1 MERLP
6 QMTLDPI
13 SALRSAFQAAVD
25 QADPQAAV
33 AQHIS
38 NFSKT
43 AEGRVIVIAAG
54 KAAPAMLRGAMA
66 HLGQDIEAICVTHK
80 ENQDR
85 IDGIPFFNSA
95 HPIPDDV
102 GLQATQKIA
111 EILRSTT
118 ENDQV
123 IALISGGASALL
135 PAPADGISLAD
146 KQALNAALLAS
157 GLDIV
162 EMNMIRQ
169 QVSKLKGGGLLR
181 QAAPASVSAYILSDV
196 VGDDLRAI
204 ASGPTVAPLGTKTSA
219 RKRLQQVGAWDG
231 LPASIQNHLQ
241 RPDKN
246 DALPHA
252 TNTLVGSNRQSV
264 EAAASHLGAACHVV
278 AMDEPLVGDVETAA
292 QTIIAALDAR
302 GPIRKPTALVWG
314 GETTVQLRGNGRG
327 GRNQEM
333 ALLVAQHLNTRDP
346 SETVL
351 FLSGGTDGRD
361 GPTDAAG
368 AIVDARTWQRI
379 ADKGLDPAALLKNND
394 SYAAL
399 NASGDLLITGATGT
413 NVADIQ
419 ILMIQP

>member
-1 MERLP
+1 
-6 QMTLDPI
+6 MTLDPTN
-13 SALRSAFQAAVD
+13 ALRSAFQAAID
-25 QADPQAAV
+25 QADPKAAV
-33 AQHIS
+33 ARHM
-38 NFSKT
+38 T
-43 AEGRVIVIAAG
+43 ALSQNANGRVIVIAAG

-66 HLGQDIEAICVTHK
+66 QLGQNIEAICVTHK

-85 IDGIPFFNSA
+85 IENIPFFNSG

-102 GLQATQKIA
+102 GLKATQMIT
-111 EILRSTT
+111 EILARTT
-118 ENDQV
+118 ADDHV

-135 PAPADGISLAD
+135 PAPAQGISLAD

-169 QVSKLKGGGLLR
+169 QVSTLKGGGLLR
-181 QAAPASVSAYILSDV
+181 QAAPAHVSAYILSDV

-219 RKRLQQVGAWDG
+219 RERLQQVGAWDT
-231 LPASIQNHLQ
+231 LPASITVHMQG
-241 RPDKN
+241 PDVN
-246 DALPHA
+246 DDLPKA

-264 EAAASHLGAACHVV
+264 EAAAAHLRPDFNVIAI
-278 AMDEPLVGDVETAA
+278 DDPLVGDVDTAA
-292 QTIIAALDAR
+292 QTIITALDNQLPVSA
-302 GPIRKPTALVWG
+302 PTAIVWG
-314 GETTVQLRGNGRG
+314 GETTVQLQGDGRG

-333 ALLVAQHLNTRDP
+333 ALLVAQHLNDCNPTQGIH
-346 SETVL
+346 

-368 AIVDARTWQRI
+368 AIVDAGTWARI
-379 ADKGLDPAALLKNND
+379 TDAGLDPAALLANNN

-399 NASGDLLITGATGT
+399 QASGDLLITGATGT

>member
-1 MERLP
+1 
-6 QMTLDPI
+6 MTLDPTN
-13 SALRSAFQAAVD
+13 ALRSAFQAAID
-25 QADPQAAV
+25 QADPKAAV
-33 AQHIS
+33 ARHM
-38 NFSKT
+38 T
-43 AEGRVIVIAAG
+43 AVSHNANGRVIVIAAG
-54 KAAPAMLRGAMA
+54 KAAPGMLRGAMA
-66 HLGQDIEAICVTHK
+66 QLGQNIEAICVTHK

-85 IDGIPFFNSA
+85 IENIPFFNSG

-102 GLQATQKIA
+102 GWKATQMIT
-111 EILRSTT
+111 EILARTT
-118 ENDQV
+118 ADDHV

-135 PAPADGISLAD
+135 PAPAQGISLAD

-169 QVSKLKGGGLLR
+169 QVSTLKGGGLLR
-181 QAAPASVSAYILSDV
+181 QAAPAHVSAYILSDV

-219 RKRLQQVGAWDG
+219 RERLQQVGAWDT
-231 LPASIQNHLQ
+231 LPASITVHMQG
-241 RPDKN
+241 PDVN
-246 DALPHA
+246 DDLPKA

-264 EAAASHLGAACHVV
+264 EAAAAHLRPDFNVIAI
-278 AMDEPLVGDVETAA
+278 DDPLVGDVDTAA
-292 QTIIAALDAR
+292 QTIITALDNQLPVSA
-302 GPIRKPTALVWG
+302 PTAIVWG
-314 GETTVQLRGNGRG
+314 GETTVQLQGDGRG

-333 ALLVAQHLNTRDP
+333 ALLVAQHLNDCNPTQGIH
-346 SETVL
+346 

-368 AIVDARTWQRI
+368 AIVDAGTWARI
-379 ADKGLDPAALLKNND
+379 TDAGMDPAALLANND

-399 NASGDLLITGATGT
+399 QASGDLLITGATGT

>member
-1 MERLP
+1 M
-6 QMTLDPI
+6 
-13 SALRSAFQAAVD
+13 
-25 QADPQAAV
+25 
-33 AQHIS
+33 
-38 NFSKT
+38 
-43 AEGRVIVIAAG
+43 IVIAAG

-66 HLGQDIEAICVTHK
+66 YLGQDIEALCVTHK
-80 ENQDR
+80 ENQDC
-85 IDGIPFFNSA
+85 IENIPFFNSG

-102 GLQATQKIA
+102 GIDATQKIA
-111 EILRSTT
+111 EILATT
-118 ENDQV
+118 TAKDHV

-135 PAPADGISLAD
+135 PAPANGINLAD
-146 KQALNAALLAS
+146 KQALNSALLAS

-169 QVSKLKGGGLLR
+169 QVSTLKGGGLLH
-181 QAAPASVSAYILSDV
+181 QAAPALVSAYILSDV

-219 RKRLQQVGAWDG
+219 RERLQQVGAWEA
-231 LPASIQNHLQ
+231 LPASIKAHLQ
-241 RPDKN
+241 GPDVI
-246 DALPHA
+246 AHLPNA

-264 EAAASHLGAACHVV
+264 EAAASYLRSAFNV
-278 AMDEPLVGDVETAA
+278 AQMDKPLVGDVGTAA
-292 QTIIAALDAR
+292 QSIITALDNCASVNA
-302 GPIRKPTALVWG
+302 PTAIVWG

-333 ALLVAQHLNTRDP
+333 ALLVAQHLNAHHP
-346 SETVL
+346 SQAVH

-368 AIVDARTWQRI
+368 AIVDSDTWQRI
-379 ADKGLDPAALLKNND
+379 TDAGLDPVALLENND

-399 NASGDLLITGATGT
+399 QASGDLLITGATGT

>member
-1 MERLP
+1 
-6 QMTLDPI
+6 MTLDPTN
-13 SALRSAFQAAVD
+13 ALRSAFQAAID
-25 QADPQAAV
+25 QADPKAAV
-33 AQHIS
+33 ARHM
-38 NFSKT
+38 T
-43 AEGRVIVIAAG
+43 ALSHNANGRVIVIAAG

-66 HLGQDIEAICVTHK
+66 QLGQNIEAICVTHK

-85 IDGIPFFNSA
+85 IENIPFFNSG

-102 GLQATQKIA
+102 GLKATQMIT
-111 EILRSTT
+111 EILARTT
-118 ENDQV
+118 ADDHV

-135 PAPADGISLAD
+135 PAPAQGISLAD

-169 QVSKLKGGGLLR
+169 QVSTLKGGGLLR
-181 QAAPASVSAYILSDV
+181 QAAPAHVSAYILSDV

-219 RKRLQQVGAWDG
+219 RERLQQVGAWDT
-231 LPASIQNHLQ
+231 LPASITVHMQG
-241 RPDKN
+241 PDVN
-246 DALPHA
+246 DDLPKA

-264 EAAASHLGAACHVV
+264 EAAAAHLRPDFNVIAI
-278 AMDEPLVGDVETAA
+278 DDPLVGDVDTAA
-292 QTIIAALDAR
+292 QTIITALDNQLPVSA
-302 GPIRKPTALVWG
+302 PTAIVWG
-314 GETTVQLRGNGRG
+314 GETTVQLQGDGRG

-333 ALLVAQHLNTRDP
+333 ALLVAQHLNDCNPTQGIH
-346 SETVL
+346 

-368 AIVDARTWQRI
+368 AIVDAGTWARI
-379 ADKGLDPAALLKNND
+379 IDAGLDPAALLANND

-399 NASGDLLITGATGT
+399 QASGDLLITGATGT

>member
-1 MERLP
+1 
-6 QMTLDPI
+6 MTLDPTNE
-13 SALRSAFQAAVD
+13 LRSAFQAAID
-25 QADPQAAV
+25 QADPKAAV
-33 AQHIS
+33 ARHM
-38 NFSKT
+38 T
-43 AEGRVIVIAAG
+43 ALSHNANGRVIVIAAG

-66 HLGQDIEAICVTHK
+66 QLGQNIEAICVTHK

-85 IDGIPFFNSA
+85 IENIPFFNSG

-102 GLQATQKIA
+102 GLQATQMIT
-111 EILRSTT
+111 EILARTT
-118 ENDQV
+118 ADDHV

-135 PAPADGISLAD
+135 PAPAQGISLAD

-169 QVSKLKGGGLLR
+169 QVSTLKGGGLLR
-181 QAAPASVSAYILSDV
+181 QAAPAHVSAYILSDV

-219 RKRLQQVGAWDG
+219 RERLQQVGAWDT
-231 LPASIQNHLQ
+231 LPASITVHMQG
-241 RPDKN
+241 PDVN
-246 DALPHA
+246 DDLPKA

-264 EAAASHLGAACHVV
+264 EAAAAHLRPDFNVIAI
-278 AMDEPLVGDVETAA
+278 DDPLVGDVDTAA
-292 QTIIAALDAR
+292 QTIITALDNQLPVSA
-302 GPIRKPTALVWG
+302 PTAIVWG
-314 GETTVQLRGNGRG
+314 GETTVQLQGDGRG

-333 ALLVAQHLNTRDP
+333 ALLVAQHLNDCNPTQGIH
-346 SETVL
+346 

-368 AIVDARTWQRI
+368 AIVDAGTWARI
-379 ADKGLDPAALLKNND
+379 TDAGLDPAALLANND

-399 NASGDLLITGATGT
+399 QASGDLLITGATGT

>member
-1 MERLP
+1 
-6 QMTLDPI
+6 MTLDPTN
-13 SALRSAFQAAVD
+13 ALRSAFQAAID
-25 QADPQAAV
+25 QADPKAAV
-33 AQHIS
+33 ARHM
-38 NFSKT
+38 T
-43 AEGRVIVIAAG
+43 ALSHNANGRVIVIAAG

-66 HLGQDIEAICVTHK
+66 QLGQNIEAICVTHK

-85 IDGIPFFNSA
+85 IENIPFFNSG

-102 GLQATQKIA
+102 GLKATQMIT
-111 EILRSTT
+111 EILARTT
-118 ENDQV
+118 ADDHV

-135 PAPADGISLAD
+135 PAPAQGISLAD

-169 QVSKLKGGGLLR
+169 QVSTLKGGGLLR
-181 QAAPASVSAYILSDV
+181 QAAPAHVSAYILSDV

-219 RKRLQQVGAWDG
+219 RERLQQVGAWYT
-231 LPASIQNHLQ
+231 LPASITVHMQG
-241 RPDKN
+241 PDVN
-246 DALPHA
+246 DDLPKA

-264 EAAASHLGAACHVV
+264 EAAAAHLRPDFNVIAI
-278 AMDEPLVGDVETAA
+278 DDPLVGDVDTAA
-292 QTIIAALDAR
+292 QTIITALDNQLPFSA
-302 GPIRKPTALVWG
+302 PTAIVWG
-314 GETTVQLRGNGRG
+314 GETTVQLQGDGRG

-333 ALLVAQHLNTRDP
+333 ALLVAQHLNDCNPTQGIH
-346 SETVL
+346 

-368 AIVDARTWQRI
+368 AIVDAGTWARI
-379 ADKGLDPAALLKNND
+379 TDAGLDPAALLANND

-399 NASGDLLITGATGT
+399 QASGDLLITGATGT

>member
-1 MERLP
+1 
-6 QMTLDPI
+6 MTLDPTN
-13 SALRSAFQAAVD
+13 ALRSAFQAAID
-25 QADPQAAV
+25 QADPKAAV
-33 AQHIS
+33 ARHM
-38 NFSKT
+38 T
-43 AEGRVIVIAAG
+43 ALSHNANGRVIVIAAG

-66 HLGQDIEAICVTHK
+66 QLGQNIEAICVTHK

-85 IDGIPFFNSA
+85 IENIPFFNSG

-102 GLQATQKIA
+102 GLQATQMIT
-111 EILRSTT
+111 EILARTT
-118 ENDQV
+118 ADDHV

-135 PAPADGISLAD
+135 PAPAQGISLAD

-169 QVSKLKGGGLLR
+169 QVSTLKGGGLLR
-181 QAAPASVSAYILSDV
+181 QAAPAHVSAYILSDV

-219 RKRLQQVGAWDG
+219 RERLQQVGAWDT
-231 LPASIQNHLQ
+231 LPASITVHMQG
-241 RPDKN
+241 PDVN
-246 DALPHA
+246 DDLPKA

-264 EAAASHLGAACHVV
+264 EAAAAHLRPDFNVIAI
-278 AMDEPLVGDVETAA
+278 DDPLVGDVDTAA
-292 QTIIAALDAR
+292 HTIITALDNQLPVSA
-302 GPIRKPTALVWG
+302 PTAIVWG
-314 GETTVQLRGNGRG
+314 GETTVQLQGDGRG

-333 ALLVAQHLNTRDP
+333 ALLVAQHLNDCNPTQGIH
-346 SETVL
+346 

-368 AIVDARTWQRI
+368 AIVDAGTWARI
-379 ADKGLDPAALLKNND
+379 TDAGLDPAALLANND

-399 NASGDLLITGATGT
+399 QASGDLLITGATGT

>member
-1 MERLP
+1 
-6 QMTLDPI
+6 MTLDPTN
-13 SALRSAFQAAVD
+13 ALRSAFQAAID
-25 QADPQAAV
+25 QADPKAAV
-33 AQHIS
+33 ARHM
-38 NFSKT
+38 T
-43 AEGRVIVIAAG
+43 ALSHNANGRVIVIAAG

-66 HLGQDIEAICVTHK
+66 QLGQNIEAICVTHK

-85 IDGIPFFNSA
+85 IENIPFFNSG

-102 GLQATQKIA
+102 GLKATQMIT
-111 EILRSTT
+111 EILARTT
-118 ENDQV
+118 ADDHV

-135 PAPADGISLAD
+135 PAPAQGISLAD

-169 QVSKLKGGGLLR
+169 QVSTLKGGGLLR
-181 QAAPASVSAYILSDV
+181 QAAPAHVSAYILSDV

-219 RKRLQQVGAWDG
+219 RERLQQVGAWDT
-231 LPASIQNHLQ
+231 LPASITVHMQG
-241 RPDKN
+241 PDVN
-246 DALPHA
+246 DDLPKA

-264 EAAASHLGAACHVV
+264 EAAAAHLRPDFNVIAI
-278 AMDEPLVGDVETAA
+278 DDPLVGDVDTAA
-292 QTIIAALDAR
+292 HIIITALDNQLPVSA
-302 GPIRKPTALVWG
+302 PTAIVWG
-314 GETTVQLRGNGRG
+314 GETTVQLQGDGRG

-333 ALLVAQHLNTRDP
+333 ALLVAQHLNDCNPTQGIH
-346 SETVL
+346 

-368 AIVDARTWQRI
+368 AIVDAGTWARI
-379 ADKGLDPAALLKNND
+379 TDAGLDPAALLANND

-399 NASGDLLITGATGT
+399 QASGDLLITGATGT

>member
-1 MERLP
+1 
-6 QMTLDPI
+6 MTLDPTN
-13 SALRSAFQAAVD
+13 ALRSAFQAAID
-25 QADPQAAV
+25 QADPKAAV
-33 AQHIS
+33 ARHM
-38 NFSKT
+38 T
-43 AEGRVIVIAAG
+43 AVSHNANGRVIVIAAG
-54 KAAPAMLRGAMA
+54 KAAPGMLRGAMA
-66 HLGQDIEAICVTHK
+66 QLGQNIEAICVTHK

-85 IDGIPFFNSA
+85 IENIPFFNSG

-102 GLQATQKIA
+102 GLKATQMIA
-111 EILRSTT
+111 EILARTT
-118 ENDQV
+118 ADDHV

-135 PAPADGISLAD
+135 PAPAQGISLAD

-169 QVSKLKGGGLLR
+169 QVSTLKGGGLLR
-181 QAAPASVSAYILSDV
+181 QAAPAHVSAYILSDV

-219 RKRLQQVGAWDG
+219 RERLQQVGAWDT
-231 LPASIQNHLQ
+231 LPASITVHMQG
-241 RPDKN
+241 PDVN
-246 DALPHA
+246 DDLPKA

-264 EAAASHLGAACHVV
+264 EAAAAHLRPDFNVIAI
-278 AMDEPLVGDVETAA
+278 DDPLVGDVDTAA
-292 QTIIAALDAR
+292 QTIITALDNQLPVSA
-302 GPIRKPTALVWG
+302 PTAIVWG
-314 GETTVQLRGNGRG
+314 GETTVQLQGDGRG

-333 ALLVAQHLNTRDP
+333 ALLVAQHLNDCNPTQGIH
-346 SETVL
+346 

-368 AIVDARTWQRI
+368 AIVDAGTWARI
-379 ADKGLDPAALLKNND
+379 TDAGLDPAALLANND

-399 NASGDLLITGATGT
+399 QASGDLLITGATGT

>member
-1 MERLP
+1 
-6 QMTLDPI
+6 MTLDPTN
-13 SALRSAFQAAVD
+13 ALRSAFQAAID
-25 QADPQAAV
+25 QADPKAAV
-33 AQHIS
+33 ARHM
-38 NFSKT
+38 T
-43 AEGRVIVIAAG
+43 ALSHNANGRVIVIAAG

-66 HLGQDIEAICVTHK
+66 QLGQNIEAICVTHK

-85 IDGIPFFNSA
+85 IENIPFFNSG

-102 GLQATQKIA
+102 GLKATQMIT
-111 EILRSTT
+111 EILARTT
-118 ENDQV
+118 ADDHV

-135 PAPADGISLAD
+135 PAPAQGISLAD

-169 QVSKLKGGGLLR
+169 QVSTLKGGGLLR
-181 QAAPASVSAYILSDV
+181 QAAPAHVSAYILSDV

-219 RKRLQQVGAWDG
+219 RERLQQVGAWDT
-231 LPASIQNHLQ
+231 LPASITVHMQG
-241 RPDKN
+241 PDVN
-246 DALPHA
+246 DDLPKA

-264 EAAASHLGAACHVV
+264 EAAAAHLRPDFNVIAI
-278 AMDEPLVGDVETAA
+278 DDPLVGDVDTAA
-292 QTIIAALDAR
+292 QTIITALDNQLPVSA
-302 GPIRKPTALVWG
+302 PTAIVWG
-314 GETTVQLRGNGRG
+314 GETTVQLQGDGRG

-333 ALLVAQHLNTRDP
+333 ALLVAQHLNDCNPTQGIH
-346 SETVL
+346 

-368 AIVDARTWQRI
+368 AIVDAGTWARI
-379 ADKGLDPAALLKNND
+379 TDAGLDPAALLANND

-399 NASGDLLITGATGT
+399 QASDDLLITGATGT

>member
-1 MERLP
+1 
-6 QMTLDPI
+6 MTLDPTN
-13 SALRSAFQAAVD
+13 ALRSAFQAAID
-25 QADPQAAV
+25 QADPKAAV
-33 AQHIS
+33 ARHM
-38 NFSKT
+38 T
-43 AEGRVIVIAAG
+43 ALSHNANGRVIVIAAG

-66 HLGQDIEAICVTHK
+66 QLGQNIEAICVTHK

-85 IDGIPFFNSA
+85 IENIPFFNSG

-102 GLQATQKIA
+102 GLQATQMVT
-111 EILRSTT
+111 EILARMTA
-118 ENDQV
+118 DDHV
-123 IALISGGASALL
+123 IALISGEASALL
-135 PAPADGISLAD
+135 PAPAQGISLAD

-169 QVSKLKGGGLLR
+169 QVSTLKGGGLLR
-181 QAAPASVSAYILSDV
+181 QAAPAHVSAYILSDV

-219 RKRLQQVGAWDG
+219 RERLQQVGAWYT
-231 LPASIQNHLQ
+231 LPASITVHMQG
-241 RPDKN
+241 PDVN
-246 DALPHA
+246 DDLPKA

-264 EAAASHLGAACHVV
+264 EAAAAHLRPDFNVIAI
-278 AMDEPLVGDVETAA
+278 DDPLVGDVDTAA
-292 QTIIAALDAR
+292 QTIITALDNQLPVSA
-302 GPIRKPTALVWG
+302 PTAIVWG
-314 GETTVQLRGNGRG
+314 GETTVQLQGDGRG

-333 ALLVAQHLNTRDP
+333 ALLVAQHLNDCNPTQGIH
-346 SETVL
+346 

-368 AIVDARTWQRI
+368 AIVDAGTWARI
-379 ADKGLDPAALLKNND
+379 TDAGLDPAALLANND

-399 NASGDLLITGATGT
+399 QASGDLLITGATGT

>member
-1 MERLP
+1 
-6 QMTLDPI
+6 MTRTPTN
-13 SALRSAFQAAVD
+13 ALRSAFRAAID
-25 QADPQAAV
+25 QADPEAAV
-33 AQHIS
+33 AR
-38 NFSKT
+38 NMT
-43 AEGRVIVIAAG
+43 ALSRNANGRVIVIAAG

-66 HLGQDIEAICVTHK
+66 QLGPDIEALCVTHK

-85 IDGIPFFNSA
+85 IENIPFFNSG

-102 GLQATQKIA
+102 GLEATQKIA
-111 EILRSTT
+111 EVLADTT
-118 ENDQV
+118 ADDHV

-135 PAPADGISLAD
+135 PAPAQGISLAD

-169 QVSKLKGGGLLR
+169 QVSTLKGGGLLR
-181 QAAPASVSAYILSDV
+181 QAAPAPVSAYILSDV

-219 RKRLQQVGAWDG
+219 RDRLQQVGAWDT
-231 LPASIQNHLQ
+231 LPTSIQTHLQ
-241 RPDKN
+241 GPDVN
-246 DALPHA
+246 DDLPNA
-252 TNTLVGSNRQSV
+252 SNTLVGSNPQSV
-264 EAAASHLGAACHVV
+264 EAAAAHLRSEFNVIAI
-278 AMDEPLVGDVETAA
+278 DEPLVGDVGTAA
-292 QTIIAALDAR
+292 EKIITALDNHLPVSAA
-302 GPIRKPTALVWG
+302 TAIVWG
-314 GETTVQLRGNGRG
+314 GETTVQLRGDGRG
-327 GRNQEM
+327 GRNQEL
-333 ALLVAQHLNTRDP
+333 ALLVARHLNARNP
-346 SETVL
+346 SQTVH

-368 AIVDARTWQRI
+368 AIVDTGTWPRI
-379 ADKGLDPAALLKNND
+379 TDADLDPAALLANND

-399 NASGDLLITGATGT
+399 QASGDLLITGATGT

>member
-1 MERLP
+1 MS
-6 QMTLDPI
+6 LDPTN
-13 SALRSAFQAAVD
+13 ALRSAFQAAID
-25 QADPQAAV
+25 QADPKAAV
-33 AQHIS
+33 ARHM
-38 NFSKT
+38 T
-43 AEGRVIVIAAG
+43 ALSHNANGRVIVIAAG

-66 HLGQDIEAICVTHK
+66 QLGQNIEAICVTHK

-85 IDGIPFFNSA
+85 IENIPFFNSG

-102 GLQATQKIA
+102 GLKATQMIT
-111 EILRSTT
+111 EILARTT
-118 ENDQV
+118 ADDHV

-135 PAPADGISLAD
+135 PAPAQGISLAD

-169 QVSKLKGGGLLR
+169 QVSTLKGGGLLR
-181 QAAPASVSAYILSDV
+181 QAAPAHVSAYILSDV

-219 RKRLQQVGAWDG
+219 RERLQQVGAWDT
-231 LPASIQNHLQ
+231 LPASITVHLQ
-241 RPDKN
+241 GPDVN
-246 DALPHA
+246 DDLPKA

-264 EAAASHLGAACHVV
+264 EAAAAHLRPDFNVIAI
-278 AMDEPLVGDVETAA
+278 DDPLVGDVDTAA
-292 QTIIAALDAR
+292 QTIITALDNQLPVSA
-302 GPIRKPTALVWG
+302 PTAIVWG
-314 GETTVQLRGNGRG
+314 GETTVQLQGDGRG

-333 ALLVAQHLNTRDP
+333 ALLVAQHLNDCNPTQGIH
-346 SETVL
+346 

-368 AIVDARTWQRI
+368 AIVDAGTWARI
-379 ADKGLDPAALLKNND
+379 TDAGLDPAALLANND

-399 NASGDLLITGATGT
+399 QASGDLLITGATGT

>member
-1 MERLP
+1 
-6 QMTLDPI
+6 MTRNPTN
-13 SALRSAFQAAVD
+13 ALRSAFQAAID
-25 QADPQAAV
+25 QADPEAAV
-33 AQHIS
+33 ARHMIARPY
-38 NFSKT
+38 NT
-43 AEGRVIVIAAG
+43 NGRVIVIAAG

-66 HLGQDIEAICVTHK
+66 HLGQDIEALCVTHK

-85 IDGIPFFNSA
+85 IENTHFFNSG

-102 GLQATQKIA
+102 GLDATQKITEVLA
-111 EILRSTT
+111 GTT
-118 ENDQV
+118 ADDQV

-135 PAPADGISLAD
+135 PAPAQGISLDD
-146 KQALNAALLAS
+146 KQALNAVLLAS

-169 QVSKLKGGGLLR
+169 QVSTLKGGGLLR
-181 QAAPASVSAYILSDV
+181 QAAPAPVSAYILSDV

-219 RKRLQQVGAWDG
+219 RERLQQVGAWDT
-231 LPASIQNHLQ
+231 LPASITVHMQG
-241 RPDKN
+241 PDVN
-246 DALPHA
+246 DDLPKA

-264 EAAASHLGAACHVV
+264 EAAAAHLRPDFNVIAI
-278 AMDEPLVGDVETAA
+278 DDPLVGDVDTAA
-292 QTIIAALDAR
+292 QTIITALDNQLPVSA
-302 GPIRKPTALVWG
+302 PTAIVWG
-314 GETTVQLRGNGRG
+314 GETTVQLQGDGRG

-333 ALLVAQHLNTRDP
+333 ALLVAQHLNDCNPTQGIH
-346 SETVL
+346 

-368 AIVDARTWQRI
+368 AIVDAGTWARI
-379 ADKGLDPAALLKNND
+379 TDAGLDPAALLANND

-399 NASGDLLITGATGT
+399 QASGDLLITGATGT

>member
-1 MERLP
+1 
-6 QMTLDPI
+6 MTLDPTN
-13 SALRSAFQAAVD
+13 ALRSAFQAAID
-25 QADPQAAV
+25 QADPKAAV
-33 AQHIS
+33 ARHM
-38 NFSKT
+38 T
-43 AEGRVIVIAAG
+43 ALSQNANGRVIVIAAG

-66 HLGQDIEAICVTHK
+66 QLGQNIEAICVTHK

-85 IDGIPFFNSA
+85 IENIPFFNSG

-102 GLQATQKIA
+102 GLKATQMIT
-111 EILRSTT
+111 EILARTT
-118 ENDQV
+118 ADDHV
-123 IALISGGASALL
+123 ITLISGGASALL
-135 PAPADGISLAD
+135 PAPAQGISLAD

-169 QVSKLKGGGLLR
+169 QVSTLKGGGLLR
-181 QAAPASVSAYILSDV
+181 QAAPAHVSAYILSDV

-219 RKRLQQVGAWDG
+219 RERLQQVGAWDT
-231 LPASIQNHLQ
+231 LPASITVHMQG
-241 RPDKN
+241 PDVN
-246 DALPHA
+246 DDLPKA

-264 EAAASHLGAACHVV
+264 EAAAAHLRPDFNVIAI
-278 AMDEPLVGDVETAA
+278 DDPLVGDVDTAA
-292 QTIIAALDAR
+292 QTIITALDNQLPVSA
-302 GPIRKPTALVWG
+302 PTAIVWG
-314 GETTVQLRGNGRG
+314 GETTVQLQGDGRG

-333 ALLVAQHLNTRDP
+333 ALLVAQHLNDCNPTQGIH
-346 SETVL
+346 

-368 AIVDARTWQRI
+368 AIVDAGTWARI
-379 ADKGLDPAALLKNND
+379 TDAGLDPAALLANND

-399 NASGDLLITGATGT
+399 QASGDLLITGATGT

>member
-1 MERLP
+1 
-6 QMTLDPI
+6 MTRNPKN
-13 SALRSAFQAAVD
+13 ALRSAFQAAID
-25 QADPQAAV
+25 QADPEAAV
-33 AQHIS
+33 ARHM
-38 NFSKT
+38 T
-43 AEGRVIVIAAG
+43 ALPHNTNGRVIVIAAG
-54 KAAPAMLRGAMA
+54 KAAPAMLRGAMT
-66 HLGQDIEAICVTHK
+66 HLGQDIEALCVTHK

-85 IDGIPFFNSA
+85 IENIPFFNSG

-102 GLQATQKIA
+102 GLDATQKIA
-111 EILRSTT
+111 EVLADTT
-118 ENDQV
+118 ADDHF

-135 PAPADGISLAD
+135 PAPAQGISLAD

-169 QVSKLKGGGLLR
+169 QVSTLKGGGLLR
-181 QAAPASVSAYILSDV
+181 QAAPAPVSAYILSDV

-219 RKRLQQVGAWDG
+219 RERLQQVGAWDT
-231 LPASIQNHLQ
+231 LPASIQTHLQ
-241 RPDKN
+241 GPDVN
-246 DALPHA
+246 DGLPSA

-264 EAAASHLGAACHVV
+264 EAAALHLRSDFNVIKI
-278 AMDEPLVGDVETAA
+278 DEPLVGDVGTAA
-292 QTIIAALDAR
+292 ETIITALDNQSPVSA
-302 GPIRKPTALVWG
+302 PTAIVWG
-314 GETTVQLRGNGRG
+314 GETTVQLRGDGRG

-333 ALLVAQHLNTRDP
+333 ALLVAQHLNARNL
-346 SETVL
+346 SQTVH

-368 AIVDARTWQRI
+368 AIVDAGTWPRI
-379 ADKGLDPAALLKNND
+379 TDAGLDPAALLANND

-399 NASGDLLITGATGT
+399 QASGDLLITGATGT

-419 ILMIQP
+419 ILIIQP

>member
-1 MERLP
+1 
-6 QMTLDPI
+6 MTRTPTN
-13 SALRSAFQAAVD
+13 ALRSAFRAAID
-25 QADPQAAV
+25 QADPEAAV
-33 AQHIS
+33 ARHM
-38 NFSKT
+38 T
-43 AEGRVIVIAAG
+43 ALSHNANGRVIVIAAG

-66 HLGQDIEAICVTHK
+66 HLGQDIEALCVTHK

-85 IDGIPFFNSA
+85 IENIPFFNSG

-102 GLQATQKIA
+102 GLDATQKITEVLA
-111 EILRSTT
+111 GTT
-118 ENDQV
+118 ADDQV

-135 PAPADGISLAD
+135 PAPAQGISLAD

-169 QVSKLKGGGLLR
+169 QVSTLKGGGLLR
-181 QAAPASVSAYILSDV
+181 QAAPAPVSAYILSDV

-219 RKRLQQVGAWDG
+219 RDRLQQVGVWDT
-231 LPASIQNHLQ
+231 LPTSIQTHLQ
-241 RPDKN
+241 GPDVN
-246 DALPHA
+246 DDLPNA
-252 TNTLVGSNRQSV
+252 SNTLVGSNPQSV
-264 EAAASHLGAACHVV
+264 EAAAAHLRSDFNVIAI
-278 AMDEPLVGDVETAA
+278 DEPLVGDVGTAA
-292 QTIIAALDAR
+292 ETIIAALDNHLPVSAA
-302 GPIRKPTALVWG
+302 TAIVWG
-314 GETTVQLRGNGRG
+314 GETTVQLRGDGRG

-333 ALLVAQHLNTRDP
+333 ALLVAQHLNARNP
-346 SETVL
+346 SQTVH

-368 AIVDARTWQRI
+368 AIVDAGTWPRI
-379 ADKGLDPAALLKNND
+379 TDADLDPAALLANND

-399 NASGDLLITGATGT
+399 QASGDLLITGATGT

-419 ILMIQP
+419 ILMIHP

>member
-1 MERLP
+1 
-6 QMTLDPI
+6 MTLDPTN
-13 SALRSAFQAAVD
+13 ALRSAFQAAID
-25 QADPQAAV
+25 QADPKAAV
-33 AQHIS
+33 ARHM
-38 NFSKT
+38 T
-43 AEGRVIVIAAG
+43 AVSHNANGRVIVIAAG

-66 HLGQDIEAICVTHK
+66 QLGQNIEAICVTHK

-85 IDGIPFFNSA
+85 IENIPFFNSG

-102 GLQATQKIA
+102 GLKATQMIT
-111 EILRSTT
+111 EILARTT
-118 ENDQV
+118 ADDHV

-135 PAPADGISLAD
+135 PAPAQGISLAD

-169 QVSKLKGGGLLR
+169 QVSTLKGGGLLR
-181 QAAPASVSAYILSDV
+181 QAAPAHVSAYILSDV

-219 RKRLQQVGAWDG
+219 RERLQQVGAWDT
-231 LPASIQNHLQ
+231 LPASITVHMQG
-241 RPDKN
+241 PDVN
-246 DALPHA
+246 DDLPKA

-264 EAAASHLGAACHVV
+264 EAAAAHLRPDFNVIAI
-278 AMDEPLVGDVETAA
+278 DDPLVGDVDTAA
-292 QTIIAALDAR
+292 QTIITALDNQLPVSA
-302 GPIRKPTALVWG
+302 PTAIVWG
-314 GETTVQLRGNGRG
+314 GETTVQLQGDGRG

-333 ALLVAQHLNTRDP
+333 ALLVAQHLNDCNPTQGIH
-346 SETVL
+346 

-368 AIVDARTWQRI
+368 AIVDAGTWARI
-379 ADKGLDPAALLKNND
+379 TDAGLDPAALLANND

-399 NASGDLLITGATGT
+399 QASGDLLITGATGT

>member
-1 MERLP
+1 
-6 QMTLDPI
+6 
-13 SALRSAFQAAVD
+13 
-25 QADPQAAV
+25 
-33 AQHIS
+33 
-38 NFSKT
+38 
-43 AEGRVIVIAAG
+43 VIVIAAG
-54 KAAPAMLRGAMA
+54 KAAPGMLRGAMA
-66 HLGQDIEAICVTHK
+66 QLGQDIEAICVTHK

-85 IDGIPFFNSA
+85 IENIPFFNSG

-102 GLQATQKIA
+102 GLKATQMIA
-111 EILRSTT
+111 EILARTT
-118 ENDQV
+118 ADDHV

-135 PAPADGISLAD
+135 PAPAPGISLAD

-169 QVSKLKGGGLLR
+169 QVSTLKGGGLLR
-181 QAAPASVSAYILSDV
+181 QAAPAPVSAYILSDV

-219 RKRLQQVGAWDG
+219 RERLKQVGAWDT

-241 RPDKN
+241 GPDVN
-246 DALPHA
+246 DDLLKA

-264 EAAASHLGAACHVV
+264 EAAAAHLRPDFNVIAI
-278 AMDEPLVGDVETAA
+278 DDPLVGDVGTAA
-292 QTIIAALDAR
+292 QTIITALDNQLPVSA
-302 GPIRKPTALVWG
+302 PTAIVWG
-314 GETTVQLRGNGRG
+314 GETTVQLQGDGRG

-333 ALLVAQHLNTRDP
+333 ALLVTQHLNDCNPTQGIH
-346 SETVL
+346 

-368 AIVDARTWQRI
+368 AIVDAGTWARI
-379 ADKGLDPAALLKNND
+379 TDAGLDPAALLANND

-399 NASGDLLITGATGT
+399 QASGDLLITGATGT

-419 ILMIQP
+419 ILMVQP

>member
-1 MERLP
+1 
-6 QMTLDPI
+6 MTLDPTN
-13 SALRSAFQAAVD
+13 ALRSAFQAAID
-25 QADPQAAV
+25 QADPKAAV
-33 AQHIS
+33 ARHM
-38 NFSKT
+38 T
-43 AEGRVIVIAAG
+43 ALSHNANGRVIVIAAG

-66 HLGQDIEAICVTHK
+66 QLGQNIEAICVTHK

-85 IDGIPFFNSA
+85 IENIPFFNSG

-102 GLQATQKIA
+102 GLKATQMIT
-111 EILRSTT
+111 EILARTT
-118 ENDQV
+118 ADDHV

-135 PAPADGISLAD
+135 PAPAQVISLAD

-169 QVSKLKGGGLLR
+169 QVSTLKGGGLLR
-181 QAAPASVSAYILSDV
+181 QAAPAHVSAYILSDV

-219 RKRLQQVGAWDG
+219 RERLQQVGAWDT
-231 LPASIQNHLQ
+231 LPASITVHMQG
-241 RPDKN
+241 PDVN
-246 DALPHA
+246 DDLPKA

-264 EAAASHLGAACHVV
+264 EAAAAHLRPDFNVIAI
-278 AMDEPLVGDVETAA
+278 DDPLVGDVDTAA
-292 QTIIAALDAR
+292 QTIITALDNQLPVSA
-302 GPIRKPTALVWG
+302 PTAIVWG
-314 GETTVQLRGNGRG
+314 GETTVQLQGDGRG

-333 ALLVAQHLNTRDP
+333 ALLVAQHLNDCNPTQGIH
-346 SETVL
+346 

-368 AIVDARTWQRI
+368 AIVDAGTWARI
-379 ADKGLDPAALLKNND
+379 TDAGLDPAALLANND

-399 NASGDLLITGATGT
+399 QASGDLLITGATGT

>member
-1 MERLP
+1 
-6 QMTLDPI
+6 MTLDPTN
-13 SALRSAFQAAVD
+13 ALRSAFQAAID
-25 QADPQAAV
+25 QADPKAAV
-33 AQHIS
+33 ARHM
-38 NFSKT
+38 T
-43 AEGRVIVIAAG
+43 ALSHNANGRVIVIAAG

-66 HLGQDIEAICVTHK
+66 QLGQNIEAICVTHK

-85 IDGIPFFNSA
+85 IENIPFFNSG

-102 GLQATQKIA
+102 GLKATQMIT
-111 EILRSTT
+111 EILARTT
-118 ENDQV
+118 ADDHV

-135 PAPADGISLAD
+135 PAPAQGISLAD
-146 KQALNAALLAS
+146 KQALNAALLVS

-169 QVSKLKGGGLLR
+169 QVSTLKGGGLLR
-181 QAAPASVSAYILSDV
+181 QAAPAHVSAYILSDV
-196 VGDDLRAI
+196 MGDDLRAI

-219 RKRLQQVGAWDG
+219 RERLQQVGAWDT
-231 LPASIQNHLQ
+231 LPASITVHMQG
-241 RPDKN
+241 PDVN
-246 DALPHA
+246 DDLPKA

-264 EAAASHLGAACHVV
+264 EAAAAHLRPDFNVIAI
-278 AMDEPLVGDVETAA
+278 DDPLVGDVDTAA
-292 QTIIAALDAR
+292 HTIITALDNQLPVSA
-302 GPIRKPTALVWG
+302 PTAIVWG
-314 GETTVQLRGNGRG
+314 GETTVQLQGDGRG

-333 ALLVAQHLNTRDP
+333 ALLVAQHLNDCNPTQGIH
-346 SETVL
+346 

-368 AIVDARTWQRI
+368 AIVDAGTWARI
-379 ADKGLDPAALLKNND
+379 TDAGLDPAALLANND

-399 NASGDLLITGATGT
+399 QASGDLLITGATGT

>member
-1 MERLP
+1 
-6 QMTLDPI
+6 MTRTPTN
-13 SALRSAFQAAVD
+13 ALRSAFRAAID

-33 AQHIS
+33 ARHM
-38 NFSKT
+38 T
-43 AEGRVIVIAAG
+43 ALSRNANGRMIVIAAG

-66 HLGQDIEAICVTHK
+66 HLGQDIEALCVTHK

-85 IDGIPFFNSA
+85 IENIPFFNSG
-95 HPIPDDV
+95 HPIPDDI
-102 GLQATQKIA
+102 GLDATQKISDVLA
-111 EILRSTT
+111 TT
-118 ENDQV
+118 TADDHV

-135 PAPADGISLAD
+135 PAPAQGISLAD

-169 QVSKLKGGGLLR
+169 QVSTLKGGGLLR
-181 QAAPASVSAYILSDV
+181 QAAPALVSSYILSDV

-219 RKRLQQVGAWDG
+219 RDRLQQVGAWDT
-231 LPASIQNHLQ
+231 LPTSIQTHLQ
-241 RPDKN
+241 GPDVN
-246 DALPHA
+246 DDLPNA
-252 TNTLVGSNRQSV
+252 SNTLVGSNPQSV
-264 EAAASHLGAACHVV
+264 EAAAAHLRSDFKVIAI
-278 AMDEPLVGDVETAA
+278 DEPLVGDVGTAA
-292 QTIIAALDAR
+292 ETIIATLDNHLPVSAA
-302 GPIRKPTALVWG
+302 TAIVWG
-314 GETTVQLRGNGRG
+314 GETTVQLRGDGRG

-333 ALLVAQHLNTRDP
+333 ALLVAKHLNARNP
-346 SETVL
+346 SQTVH

-368 AIVDARTWQRI
+368 AIVDAGTWARI
-379 ADKGLDPAALLKNND
+379 TDADLDPAALLANND

-399 NASGDLLITGATGT
+399 QASGDLLITGATGT

-419 ILMIQP
+419 ILMIHP

>member
-1 MERLP
+1 
-6 QMTLDPI
+6 MTLDPTN
-13 SALRSAFQAAVD
+13 ALRSAFQAAID
-25 QADPQAAV
+25 QADPKAAV
-33 AQHIS
+33 ARHM
-38 NFSKT
+38 T
-43 AEGRVIVIAAG
+43 ALSHNANGRVIVIAAG

-66 HLGQDIEAICVTHK
+66 QLGQNIEAICVTHK

-85 IDGIPFFNSA
+85 IENIPFFNSG

-102 GLQATQKIA
+102 GLQATQMIT
-111 EILRSTT
+111 EILARTT
-118 ENDQV
+118 ADDHV

-135 PAPADGISLAD
+135 PAPAQGISLAD

-169 QVSKLKGGGLLR
+169 QVSTLKGGGLLR
-181 QAAPASVSAYILSDV
+181 QAAPAHVSAYILSDV

-219 RKRLQQVGAWDG
+219 RERLQQVGAWDT
-231 LPASIQNHLQ
+231 LPASITVHMQG
-241 RPDKN
+241 PDVN
-246 DALPHA
+246 DDLPKA

-264 EAAASHLGAACHVV
+264 EAAAAHLRPDFNVIAI
-278 AMDEPLVGDVETAA
+278 DDPLVGDVDTAA
-292 QTIIAALDAR
+292 HTIITALDNQLPVSA
-302 GPIRKPTALVWG
+302 PTAIVWG
-314 GETTVQLRGNGRG
+314 GETTVQLQGDGRG

-333 ALLVAQHLNTRDP
+333 ALLVAQHLNDCNPTQGIH
-346 SETVL
+346 

-368 AIVDARTWQRI
+368 AIVDAGTWARI
-379 ADKGLDPAALLKNND
+379 TDAGLDPAALLANNN

-399 NASGDLLITGATGT
+399 QASGDLLITGATGT